1 MKFRNLAAAAAAFAL
16 TVSPVMAQASSPAK
30 ASSEVSRSVSTSKKS
45 SNIKGMTVIVA
56 LLGFSA
62 VIGGVVIAADK
73 KSNTPTSP

>member
-1 MKFRNLAAAAAAFAL
+1 MKFRNIAAAAAAFAL

-45 SNIKGMTVIVA
+45 SKAGPSTIFVVLLALTAVVGGTIV
-56 LLGFSA
+56 
-62 VIGGVVIAADK
+62 AADK